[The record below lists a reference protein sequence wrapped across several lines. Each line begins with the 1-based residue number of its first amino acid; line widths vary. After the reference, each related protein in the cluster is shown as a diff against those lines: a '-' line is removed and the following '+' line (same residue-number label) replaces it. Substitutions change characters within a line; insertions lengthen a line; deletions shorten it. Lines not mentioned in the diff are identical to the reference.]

1 MATAR
6 DLIEALGKQ
15 SHFEA
20 VDLQESAGQ
29 IRIMGRVPTDGTNA
43 NLTNWLLV
51 VDNVLERLAATKCA
65 WTTDISKSYFRKGGK
80 LVFAWRLLFQAPGAD
95 IRTFIPDI
103 ISFISAAPKTSHVTV
118 DEVPLVGASPN
129 RNALNRGKGAG
140 SVLNAPPIASLAGG
154 RFSGG
159 S

>member
-6 DLIEALGKQ
+6 DLIEVLGKK
-15 SHFEA
+15 SNFEA
-20 VDLQESAGQ
+20 VDVQEGAGQ
-29 IRIMGRVPTDGTNA
+29 IRIMGRVLTDGTNA
-43 NLTNWLLV
+43 NLANWFLV
-51 VDNVLERLAATKCA
+51 VDNVLTRLETTKCA
-65 WTTDISKSYFRKGGK
+65 WTTDISKSYFKRGGK

-103 ISFISAAPKTSHVTV
+103 ISFIYEAPKTSHVTV